1 MITTVAVVAR
11 FRVYQEILADVI
23 GSCPELAVI
32 GVAGVASATQ
42 IIRLLIPDVIV
53 IEADVPELV
62 TILFAA
68 RSASV
73 RTVVMGFAPGNVE
86 CDVLLPE
93 NARTSDLL
101 DSLRIDRTAL
111 DVLGVHRS
119 SSALTRRESQVMRL
133 VGRGYSNKEI
143 ATELSVSL
151 ATVKSHV
158 HSVLRKVGHIGGAT
172 LRQLSGRTTGEDL
185 SGVAPARLY
194 IQPAPPPTRRPYEPR
209 LVSLQYVLT
218 LDHGHHLG
226 RAHLVSESARDASPR
241 PQLSSALNHRTV
253 LIRTPRR
260 RSRVLSAWLR
270 SLTES
275 PVIHSWTG
283 SWLAPGCGAVWGC
296 SQVRL
301 SRQG

>member
-11 FRVYQEILADVI
+11 FRIYQEILADVI

-143 ATELSVSL
+143 ATELSVWL

-158 HSVLRKVGHIGGAT
+158 HSVLRKVGQHRRGDAARVI
-172 LRQLSGRTTGEDL
+172 SGRTTGEDL

-194 IQPAPPPTRRPYEPR
+194 IQPAAAAD
-209 LVSLQYVLT
+209 S
-218 LDHGHHLG
+218 
-226 RAHLVSESARDASPR
+226 
-241 PQLSSALNHRTV
+241 
-253 LIRTPRR
+253 TP
-260 RSRVLSAWLR
+260 V
-270 SLTES
+270 
-275 PVIHSWTG
+275 
-283 SWLAPGCGAVWGC
+283 
-296 SQVRL
+296 
-301 SRQG
+301 

>member
-32 GVAGVASATQ
+32 GVAGVATATQ
-42 IIRLLIPDVIV
+42 IIRLLVPDVIV
-53 IEADVPELV
+53 IDADVPELV

-73 RTVVMGFAPGNVE
+73 RTVVMGVAAPGNVE

-101 DSLRIDRTAL
+101 DSLRSDRTAL

-119 SSALTRRESQVMRL
+119 SPALTRRESQVMRL
-133 VGRGYSNKEI
+133 VGQGYSNKEI

-158 HSVLRKVGHIGGAT
+158 HSVLRKVGQHRRGDAARVI
-172 LRQLSGRTTGEDL
+172 SGRTTGEDL

-194 IQPAPPPTRRPYEPR
+194 IQPAAAAD
-209 LVSLQYVLT
+209 S
-218 LDHGHHLG
+218 
-226 RAHLVSESARDASPR
+226 
-241 PQLSSALNHRTV
+241 
-253 LIRTPRR
+253 TP
-260 RSRVLSAWLR
+260 V
-270 SLTES
+270 
-275 PVIHSWTG
+275 
-283 SWLAPGCGAVWGC
+283 
-296 SQVRL
+296 
-301 SRQG
+301 